1 MLSCQDIYP
10 FNPEKKFAQLGVLP
24 LVRLTFECFTV
35 WKEFNDDSISIYIFI
50 IEAWIA
56 IRLYVTRAILHS
68 LHSLVPR
75 RILAFFSGELCPSPC
90 RDFYRSSSHP
100 SSLDPPPIWT
110 SEITPDYSRDVLDW
124 LTLIVKISSQR
135 MIRDRDFEWKRV
147 SLRVLFFFL
156 IKRDSIARRFFL
168 LFISNKNP
176 FRLI

>member
-1 MLSCQDIYP
+1 M
-10 FNPEKKFAQLGVLP
+10 
-24 LVRLTFECFTV
+24 V

-75 RILAFFSGELCPSPC
+75 RILAFFSSELYPSPC
-90 RDFYRSSSHP
+90 RDFYRFSSHP

-124 LTLIVKISSQR
+124 LTLIVKISNAIDESTNDSWSSLW
-135 MIRDRDFEWKRV
+135 MEEDIVEGVIFFSLKGILLHVV
-147 SLRVLFFFL
+147 SSF
-156 IKRDSIARRFFL
+156 
-168 LFISNKNP
+168 
-176 FRLI
+176 